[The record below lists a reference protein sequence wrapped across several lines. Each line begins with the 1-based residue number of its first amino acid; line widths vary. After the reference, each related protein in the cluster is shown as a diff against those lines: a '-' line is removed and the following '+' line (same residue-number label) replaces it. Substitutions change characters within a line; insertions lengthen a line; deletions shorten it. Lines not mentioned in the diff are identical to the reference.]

1 VVTSYGLREI
11 IGNRLAM
18 GRIAKW
24 ALKLMGLNITYVP
37 QMTIKSQAMV
47 DFVAEWTETQQ
58 PPLGH
63 PRELEHVF

>member
-58 PPLGH
+58 PPSVTQ
-63 PRELEHVF
+63 ES